1 MSENF
6 GGRFAPPVREGEE
19 IDVNIEAVGEKG
31 DGIAKKEGFVIFVPN
46 TQVGQNV
53 KVKVTK
59 VLRKVAFGE
68 VVGEGS
74 APEAVESADEE
85 VEQESNEE
93 EASEEQPEEETKDSE
108 NF

>member
-19 IDVNIEAVGEKG
+19 IDLNIEAVGEKG

-68 VVGEGS
+68 AIGEGS
-74 APEAVESADEE
+74 APAAV
-85 VEQESNEE
+85 
-93 EASEEQPEEETKDSE
+93 EASEETDSDEVEEDQADEVEEENKDSE
-108 NF
+108 DF